1 MPVFSPNIPQ
11 SVERAAYTGIVDNA
25 RCKWYNF
32 DMDDNLFL
40 RYKAVSLYASVASAV
55 APLAELLCAD
65 TTARRV
71 ELCAEVFRRV
81 AESGCETTGE
91 WMNKLV
97 LGDDNFF
104 SRSAAR
110 GERIT
115 ERVKSQVNNELLTFK
130 QLSLLKP
137 EDFISDAVRAF
148 LPRFGSGG
156 FSYTFD
162 KLVKF
167 YAASG
172 CGPLAYGNTF
182 TYKSGVFA
190 PARGEPVRLSDLK
203 NYAEE
208 KAEIVR
214 NTENFINGLPAFHTL
229 LYGDRGTGKSTT
241 VRALAYEYRD
251 RLKMI
256 ELSKNELCR
265 LPKLQNELYGLKQ
278 KFILFIDDL
287 GFEESDGEAEDFKV
301 ALEGSLD
308 TFHGNAL
315 IYCTSNRRHLFKETD
330 KSEMRNRNDEV
341 QAELALFDR
350 FGLVVTYINPD
361 KDEFIDI
368 LKQIVRSRGI
378 KWRDEYAMI
387 AELAALKKGGR
398 TPRAAKQIADII
410 ETTYAESRE

>member
-1 MPVFSPNIPQ
+1 M
-11 SVERAAYTGIVDNA
+11 Y
-25 RCKWYNF
+25 
-32 DMDDNLFL
+32 DDLFL
-40 RYKAVSLYASVASAV
+40 RYKAISLYRAV
-55 APLAELLCAD
+55 AAELSPLAELLIAD
-65 TTARRV
+65 SSARRA
-71 ELCAEVFRRV
+71 ELCADVFRRV

-91 WMNKLV
+91 WINKLV
-97 LGDDNFF
+97 MGDDNFF

-110 GERIT
+110 GERIS
-115 ERVKSQVNNELLTFK
+115 ERVKSQVMTELTTFK
-130 QLSLLKP
+130 QLSLLRP
-137 EDFISDAVRAF
+137 EDFADDAVRDF
-148 LPRFGSGG
+148 LPRFSCGG
-156 FSYTFD
+156 FSFTFD

-167 YAASG
+167 YFASG
-172 CGPLAYGNTF
+172 CGALAYGNIF
-182 TYKSGVFA
+182 TYKSGIFS
-190 PARGEPVRLSDLK
+190 PAHSDAVRLSDLV

-214 NTENFINGLPAFHTL
+214 NTENFLNGLPAFHTL

-251 RLKMI
+251 RLKVI
-256 ELSKNELCR
+256 ELAKNELCR

-278 KFILFIDDL
+278 KYILFIDDL
-287 GFEESDGEAEDFKV
+287 GFDEADGGAEDFKV

-308 TFHGNAL
+308 APSGNVL

-330 KSEMRNRNDEV
+330 KTEMRNRGDEI

-350 FGLVVTYINPD
+350 FGLVVTYISPS

-378 KWRDEYAMI
+378 KWRDEYAVL

-398 TPRAAKQIADII
+398 TPRAAKQIADVI
-410 ETTYAESRE
+410 ETTYAERRE

>member
-1 MPVFSPNIPQ
+1 M
-11 SVERAAYTGIVDNA
+11 
-25 RCKWYNF
+25 
-32 DMDDNLFL
+32 FL
-40 RYKAVSLYASVASAV
+40 RYKAVALYAASAAAL

-71 ELCAEVFRRV
+71 ELCADVFRRV
-81 AESGCETTGE
+81 ADSGCESTGE

-97 LGDDNFF
+97 MSDDNFF

-110 GERIT
+110 GERISD
-115 ERVKSQVNNELLTFK
+115 RVKAQVQKELGTFK
-130 QLSLLKP
+130 QLSLIKP
-137 EDFISDAVRAF
+137 EDYINDAVRDF
-148 LPRFGSGG
+148 LPRFSCGG
-156 FSYTFD
+156 FSFTFD
-162 KLVKF
+162 RLVKF

-172 CGPLAYGNTF
+172 CGPLACGNIF
-182 TYKSGVFA
+182 TYKSGIFN
-190 PARGEPVRLSDLK
+190 PAHCDAVRLSDLV

-251 RLKMI
+251 RLKVI
-256 ELSKNELCR
+256 ELAKNELDR

-278 KFILFIDDL
+278 KYILFIDDL
-287 GFEESDGEAEDFKV
+287 GFDEADGGAEDFKV

-308 TFHGNAL
+308 SPSGNVL

-330 KSEMRNRNDEV
+330 KSEMRNRGDEL

-350 FGLVVTYINPD
+350 FGLVVTYISPN
-361 KDEFIDI
+361 KDEFTDI
-368 LKQIVRSRGI
+368 LKQIVRARGI
-378 KWRDEYAMI
+378 KWRDEYAVL

-398 TPRAAKQIADII
+398 TPRAAKQIADVI
-410 ETTYAESRE
+410 ETTYAERRE